1 MLHLLDIR
9 SLSFISSI
17 ISLVLS
23 VCMVYISLTR
33 KTYNGFSQWTTA
45 SILYSF
51 GMVLM
56 SLRGILPDFISIIVA
71 NTFLM
76 AGFVFIAYGLEL
88 FTDST
93 RRIWL
98 FASLVTITI
107 ILCLFFTYYSPNVNA
122 RIIAVST
129 IIALVYGYSGC
140 LVHIHI
146 PRLIDDRNTFLVVLF
161 IIQAM
166 WNVLRV
172 IHAVF
177 IESNITDY
185 MQASGFYSLT
195 VVVFFS
201 GNIFIIIGL
210 IVLNFQR
217 VEFDLRTAM
226 EEVKTLRGII
236 PICSSCKQI
245 RDDQGIWN
253 QIEAYISVHSEAEF
267 SHSICPECMKK
278 LYPELADENEYDSDD
293 AG

>member
-23 VCMVYISLTR
+23 VCMVYVSLTR
-33 KTYNGFSQWTTA
+33 KTYYGFSQWTIA

-76 AGFVFIAYGLEL
+76 AGFVFIAYGLEI
-88 FTDST
+88 FTDRT

-98 FASLVTITI
+98 FASLSIITI
-107 ILCLFFTYYSPNVNA
+107 LLCLLFTYYSPNVNA
-122 RIIAVST
+122 RIIAVSM
-129 IIALVYGYSGC
+129 IIALIYGYSGS
-140 LVHIHI
+140 LVHIHV

-166 WNVLRV
+166 WNVLRA

-177 IESNITDY
+177 IESNIADY
-185 MQASGFYSLT
+185 MQASGFYGLT

-210 IVLNFQR
+210 IVLNSQR

-278 LYPELADENEYDSDD
+278 LYPELADEYDYETNER
-293 AG
+293 G